1 MKIGTT
7 PVTLTAAHAE
17 RIAELL
23 DYLSDMAEAAEDS
36 LEGDELIEH
45 QRERISARHWVRVLR
60 DETNR
65 QPAPTSTGS
74 C

>member
-7 PVTLTAAHAE
+7 PVTLTAAHAG

-23 DYLSDMAEAAEDS
+23 DYLSDMAEAAEES
-36 LEGDELIEH
+36 LDGDELIEH
-45 QRERISARHWVRVLR
+45 QRERISARHWTRVLR
-60 DETNR
+60 DATNR
-65 QPAPTSTGS
+65 PPAPTSTGS

>member
-7 PVTLTAAHAE
+7 PVTLTAAHAG

-36 LEGDELIEH
+36 LEGDELTEH
-45 QRERISARHWVRVLR
+45 QRERISANHWVRELR
-60 DETNR
+60 EATNR
-65 QPAPTSTGS
+65 PPAPASTGS